1 MIASGDADCLVVGGM
16 ENMSHAPYLLDF
28 GRYGKSLGHG
38 QASDSMILD
47 GLTDA
52 FSGEHMGIT
61 AENIADKYE
70 ITREAQDAFAAESQR
85 RCALAM
91 ADGLFKEEIVP
102 VVIPQRKGDPVV
114 IDTDEHPKPSSTV
127 EILAKL
133 RPAFKKDGTVTA
145 GSASGI
151 NDGAAAVVVVSE
163 AFMKKHNLTPLAKIV
178 SHATTG
184 VDPAIM
190 GMGPVSASLKA
201 LKRAGLTVADIDRAE
216 LNEAFAAQSLAV
228 VRELGID
235 SSKVNVNG
243 GAIALGHPI
252 GASGCRI
259 LVSLLF
265 EMKRTKMTRG
275 LAALCVG
282 GGMGTAMVV
291 ER

>member
-1 MIASGDADCLVVGGM
+1 
-16 ENMSHAPYLLDF
+16 
-28 GRYGKSLGHG
+28 
-38 QASDSMILD
+38 MILD

-70 ITREAQDAFAAESQR
+70 ITREAQDAFSAESQR